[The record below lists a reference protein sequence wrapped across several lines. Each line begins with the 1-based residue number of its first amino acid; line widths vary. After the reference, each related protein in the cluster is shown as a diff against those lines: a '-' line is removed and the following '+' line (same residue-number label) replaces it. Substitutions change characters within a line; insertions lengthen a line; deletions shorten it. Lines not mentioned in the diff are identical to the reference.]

1 MNSKRC
7 FCRFIGEIFRYE
19 RWFTKQYVRVVLN
32 LWELFWRFL
41 WCLWKRESET
51 VLIPSELSAA
61 IFIFKFLMWSVYCYH
76 GMLVYIDRQEN
87 RKRLVAYGFHSW
99 QINWKE
105 KLLEKKNYLWKLRLR
120 LDCVHFVLDSLLI
133 LTLMTER
140 NVKSNQGVII
150 FYELKY
156 DKLW

>member
-61 IFIFKFLMWSVYCYH
+61 IFIFKFLMWNVYCYH

-99 QINWKE
+99 QINWFLTPRKE
-105 KLLEKKNYLWKLRLR
+105 KLFMKTSIASRLR
-120 LDCVHFVLDSLLI
+120 PFCSWFTFDP
-133 LTLMTER
+133 
-140 NVKSNQGVII
+140 NSN
-150 FYELKY
+150 
-156 DKLW
+156 DWT

>member
-7 FCRFIGEIFRYE
+7 FCRFIREIFRYE

-61 IFIFKFLMWSVYCYH
+61 IFIFKFLMWSVCCYH

-99 QINWKE
+99 QINWFLTPRKE
-105 KLLEKKNYLWKLRLR
+105 KLFMKTSIASRLR
-120 LDCVHFVLDSLLI
+120 PFCSWFTFDP
-133 LTLMTER
+133 
-140 NVKSNQGVII
+140 NSN
-150 FYELKY
+150 
-156 DKLW
+156 DWT

>member
-1 MNSKRC
+1 MTTKRC

-19 RWFTKQYVRVVLN
+19 RWFMKQYVRVVLN

-99 QINWKE
+99 QINWFLTPRKE
-105 KLLEKKNYLWKLRLR
+105 KLFMKTSIASRLR
-120 LDCVHFVLDSLLI
+120 PFCSWFTFDP
-133 LTLMTER
+133 
-140 NVKSNQGVII
+140 NSN
-150 FYELKY
+150 
-156 DKLW
+156 DWT